1 MESPYIVN
9 LKKLIQKADELIKEI
24 ETLNKDNYRI
34 SESTRGVIEGK
45 VNRWFCLSR
54 RLIESQSGES
64 NPYVQEFI
72 AKDNSHLLGM
82 YFKDEQLGK
91 MLSGKSILESIILE
105 EEIEMPMLI
114 GTEMEKE
121 MKAIPNSISVSKP
134 RKVFISHKKE
144 DKAFADALVDLI
156 EFIIG
161 SDGDRIFCSS
171 IPGYG
176 VRQSR
181 SILEELKTQFDQNEV
196 YMIIIHSPRYYQSA
210 VCLNEMGASWVLG
223 TKFSSFMTKDCTFNH
238 LKGVIGKEYICIN
251 IDDDED
257 MLKGH
262 LNDFK
267 DDLLEFFRLPDVKQT
282 KWENARSRFIGTVS
296 SIQYDAPAI
305 CL

>member
-1 MESPYIVN
+1 MVN

-24 ETLNKDNYRI
+24 EALNHWI

-45 VNRWFCLSR
+45 VKRWFCLSR
-54 RLIESQSGES
+54 QLIEPQSGES

-72 AKDNSHLLGM
+72 EKDTSHIFGAN
-82 YFKDEQLGK
+82 FKDEQLGK
-91 MLSGKSILESIILE
+91 MQSGKSILESIILAE
-105 EEIEMPMLI
+105 EMEMPMLI
-114 GTEMEKE
+114 ETEMEKE
-121 MKAIPNSISVSKP
+121 IKAIPNSISGSKP

-156 EFIIG
+156 EFIVG
-161 SDGDRIFCSS
+161 SNSDRIFCSS

-176 VRQSR
+176 VRQSK
-181 SILEELKTQFDQNEV
+181 SILEELKTQFDQNEI

-210 VCLNEMGASWVLG
+210 VCLNEMGASWALG
-223 TKFSSFMTKDCTFNH
+223 TKFSSFMTKDCSYDD
-238 LKGVIGKEYICIN
+238 LKGVIGKESICIN
-251 IDDDED
+251 INDDDD

-267 DDLLEFFRLPDVKQT
+267 DDLLDFFGLSDNKQT
-282 KWENARSRFIGTVS
+282 KWENARSRFIRTVS

-305 CL
+305 CI

>member
-9 LKKLIQKADELIKEI
+9 LKKLIQKGDELIKEI
-24 ETLNKDNYRI
+24 EALNNWI

-45 VNRWFCLSR
+45 VKRWFCASR
-54 RLIESQSGES
+54 HLIESQSGES
-64 NPYVQEFI
+64 DPYVQEFI
-72 AKDNSHLLGM
+72 AKDTSRLFGLH
-82 YFKDEQLGK
+82 FKDEQLGK
-91 MLSGKSILESIILE
+91 MLSGRSILEAIILD
-105 EEIEMPMLI
+105 EEIKMPILI
-114 GTEMEKE
+114 GTEKEKE
-121 MKAIPNSISVSKP
+121 MKAIPNSTSVSRP

-161 SDGDRIFCSS
+161 SNGDKIFCSS

-181 SILEELKTQFDQNEV
+181 SILEELKTQFDENEV

-223 TKFSSFMTKDCTFNH
+223 TKFSSFMTKDCSYDD
-238 LKGVIGKEYICIN
+238 LKGVIGKESICIN
-251 IDDDED
+251 INDDDV

-282 KWENARSRFIGTVS
+282 KWENARNRFIGTVS

-305 CL
+305 CI